1 MYNERE
7 KLIHHQQLLS
17 TESAAADLELLRAK
31 APNHPRLSEFS
42 LSPRRSADG
51 ILFELLAVAS
61 RDEIEVNRLR
71 HRNQSVE
78 QKTETETEA
87 PAEETESVEQ
97 KTETET
103 EDPAEETE
111 SVEQKTETETEDPI
125 EETETVDLNPKTETE
140 TPAEKTETVEP
151 KTSSKKKTAKA
162 SRKKTSTRK

>member
-31 APNHPRLSEFS
+31 VPNHPRLSEFS

-78 QKTETETEA
+78 PK
-87 PAEETESVEQ
+87 
-97 KTETET
+97 
-103 EDPAEETE
+103 
-111 SVEQKTETETEDPI
+111 TETEDPI
-125 EETETVDLNPKTETE
+125 EETETVEPNPKTETE
-140 TPAEKTETVEP
+140 TPAEETETVEP

>member
-31 APNHPRLSEFS
+31 SPNHPRLSEFS

-78 QKTETETEA
+78 PK
-87 PAEETESVEQ
+87 
-97 KTETET
+97 
-103 EDPAEETE
+103 
-111 SVEQKTETETEDPI
+111 TETEDPI
-125 EETETVDLNPKTETE
+125 EETETVEPNPKTETE
-140 TPAEKTETVEP
+140 TPAEETETVEP

>member
-31 APNHPRLSEFS
+31 VPNHPRLSEFS

-78 QKTETETEA
+78 PK
-87 PAEETESVEQ
+87 
-97 KTETET
+97 
-103 EDPAEETE
+103 
-111 SVEQKTETETEDPI
+111 TETEDPI
-125 EETETVDLNPKTETE
+125 EE
-140 TPAEKTETVEP
+140 TETVEP

>member
-31 APNHPRLSEFS
+31 VPNHPRLSEFS

-78 QKTETETEA
+78 PK
-87 PAEETESVEQ
+87 
-97 KTETET
+97 
-103 EDPAEETE
+103 
-111 SVEQKTETETEDPI
+111 TETEDPI
-125 EETETVDLNPKTETE
+125 EETETVEPNPKTETE
-140 TPAEKTETVEP
+140 TPAEETETVEPKTETEDPIEETETVEP

>member
-17 TESAAADLELLRAK
+17 PEEAAADLELLRAK

-71 HRNQSVE
+71 HRNQTVE
-78 QKTETETEA
+78 PKTETETPAEETETAGPKTETETPAEETETAGPKTETEA
-87 PAEETESVEQ
+87 PAEETE
-97 KTETET
+97 T
-103 EDPAEETE
+103 AG
-111 SVEQKTETETEDPI
+111 
-125 EETETVDLNPKTETE
+125 PKTETE
-140 TPAEKTETVEP
+140 TPAEETETAKP
-151 KTSSKKKTAKA
+151 MPPTATSSKKKTTTA
-162 SRKKTSTRK
+162 SKKKTSTRK

>member
-17 TESAAADLELLRAK
+17 TESAVADLELLRAK
-31 APNHPRLSEFS
+31 APNHTRLAEFS

-71 HRNQSVE
+71 HRNQTVE
-78 QKTETETEA
+78 PKTETED
-87 PAEETESVEQ
+87 PIEETESVEQ

-103 EDPAEETE
+103 ETPAEETE
-111 SVEQKTETETEDPI
+111 A
-125 EETETVDLNPKTETE
+125 VDLNPKTETE
-140 TPAEKTETVEP
+140 TPAEETETVEP

-162 SRKKTSTRK
+162 SKKKTSTRK

>member
-31 APNHPRLSEFS
+31 VPNHPRLSEFS

-71 HRNQSVE
+71 HRNQSVDQNPETETEAPAEETETVE
-78 QKTETETEA
+78 QNPETETEA
-87 PAEETESVEQ
+87 PAEETESVDQ
-97 KTETET
+97 NPETET
-103 EDPAEETE
+103 EAPAEE
-111 SVEQKTETETEDPI
+111 
-125 EETETVDLNPKTETE
+125 
-140 TPAEKTETVEP
+140 TETVEP

>member
-103 EDPAEETE
+103 EDP
-111 SVEQKTETETEDPI
+111 I

-162 SRKKTSTRK
+162 SRKKNQKNYQIK

>member
-17 TESAAADLELLRAK
+17 PEEAAADLELLRAK

-71 HRNQSVE
+71 HRNQTVE
-78 QKTETETEA
+78 
-87 PAEETESVEQ
+87 
-97 KTETET
+97 
-103 EDPAEETE
+103 
-111 SVEQKTETETEDPI
+111 
-125 EETETVDLNPKTETE
+125 PKTETE
-140 TPAEKTETVEP
+140 TPAEETEPAGPKTETEAPTEETETVEP
-151 KTSSKKKTAKA
+151 KTETETPAEETETAKPMPPTATSSKKKTTTA
-162 SRKKTSTRK
+162 SKKKTSTRK